1 MTARDRISSGV
12 FRNNP
17 VAVLLVGLCP
27 AAAVTTRVI
36 DALWMSLG
44 VFSVLI
50 LSRLCLSIL
59 GALRGESPEAATGDV
74 RGEGPMP
81 GRWLGALLLSSCLT
95 ACFELI
101 LLAFA
106 PGESASLGI
115 YTPLIAVNCIV
126 LDRIDP
132 RGERSSIPASLLDAC
147 GLGLG
152 FALALVLISGV
163 RESLGAGTI
172 TLFAAGTFGGTIEI
186 HGLSSAP
193 ARAIGYAGGGL
204 LCLGYLAG
212 AARLLR
218 RGSGTADEGAASS

>member
-1 MTARDRISSGV
+1 MTARDRILGGV
-12 FRNNP
+12 FRKNP

-36 DALWMSLG
+36 DALWMSVG

-50 LSRLCLSIL
+50 LSRLCLSVL
-59 GALRGESPEAATGDV
+59 AALRGERTDAATGDI
-74 RGEGPMP
+74 RGEGSAP
-81 GRWLGALLLSSCLT
+81 GRWLGALLLSSSLT

-126 LDRIDP
+126 LDRVDP
-132 RGERSSIPASLLDAC
+132 RGERSTIPASLLDAC

-152 FALALVLISGV
+152 FALALVLISVV

-172 TLFAAGTFGGTIEI
+172 TLFAAGAFSGTIEI

-193 ARAIGYAGGGL
+193 ARAVGYAGGGL

-218 RGSGTADEGAASS
+218 RGPAATEGEAASS